1 MAADLRS
8 DLLGAPT
15 AVTRLW
21 FGILAGPVAWTLQ
34 LAISYPLA
42 QLSCHAGYRSQHPL
56 TLQVV
61 AGAALMMIAFGAL
74 TAWNALQA
82 APAPASTDGGRSID
96 RARFMAMLGLLFAAL
111 FTLVVIATAIPTWIL
126 HACE

>member
-1 MAADLRS
+1 MAANLRS

-15 AVTRLW
+15 AVGRLW
-21 FGILAGPVAWTLQ
+21 YGILAGPAAWTLQ

-42 QLSCHAGYRSQHPL
+42 QLSCHAQFRSQHPF
-56 TLQVV
+56 TMQVI
-61 AGAALMMIAFGAL
+61 ALAALLTIVSGGA
-74 TAWNALQA
+74 TAWHALKAVPADA
-82 APAPASTDGGRSID
+82 ASDGGRSID
-96 RARFMAMLGLLFAAL
+96 RTRFMAGLGVLSALF